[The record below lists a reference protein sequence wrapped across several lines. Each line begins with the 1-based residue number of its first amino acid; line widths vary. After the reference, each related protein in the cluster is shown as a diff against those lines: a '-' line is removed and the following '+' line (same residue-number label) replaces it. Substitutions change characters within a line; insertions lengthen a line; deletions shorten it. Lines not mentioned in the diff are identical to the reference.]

1 MSDAVTGS
9 HETADDSGAWTL
21 SDRPQVHRVE
31 FPLGTFQIW
40 EHMNNM
46 ANQELSWP
54 YRANLRT
61 NLGHISHQN
70 LNKS

>member
-54 YRANLRT
+54 YRANLTRQEQIWVIFHT
-61 NLGHISHQN
+61 KI
-70 LNKS
+70 